1 MSLEPL
7 IQFDQQAT
15 LWVNSLHSP
24 FTDNVWMLLSDVRI
38 WFPAYAFVAFMLF
51 RKLGW
56 KKGLVFLVAL
66 ILTVVLTD
74 QFSNLVKNSVMRL
87 RPCYTAAML
96 EGGLWC
102 PLPRRG
108 MYGFF
113 SGHACN
119 AFAFAA
125 ASSMAFRKR
134 AYTVGV
140 FCWAALVAL
149 SRVFMA
155 MHYLGDILVGALVGL
170 AVGFAMGWLARLA
183 GDAWEARGRE
193 AQ

>member
-1 MSLEPL
+1 MSLEPI

-15 LWVNSLHSP
+15 LWVNSLHCP
-24 FTDNVWMLLSDVRI
+24 FTDSVWMLLSDVRI
-38 WFPAYAFVAFMLF
+38 WFPAYVFVAFMLF
-51 RKLGW
+51 KRLGW

-66 ILTVVLTD
+66 VLTVVLTD
-74 QFSNLVKNSVMRL
+74 QISNLIKNSVMRL

-108 MYGFF
+108 LYGFF
-113 SGHACN
+113 SGHASN

-134 AYTVGV
+134 GYTVGV

-155 MHYLGDILVGALVGL
+155 MHYLGDILVGALFGL
-170 AVGFAMGWLARLA
+170 AVGFAMGALAQLA
-183 GDAWEARGRE
+183 GKAWDSSDRVA
-193 AQ
+193 

>member
-24 FTDNVWMLLSDVRI
+24 LTDSMWMLLSDVRI

-51 RKLGW
+51 KRLGW

-74 QFSNLVKNSVMRL
+74 QISNLVKNSVMRL
-87 RPCYTAAML
+87 RPCYSATML

-108 MYGFF
+108 LYGFF
-113 SGHACN
+113 SGHASN

-134 AYTVGV
+134 EYTVGV
-140 FCWAALVAL
+140 FCWAALVAM

-155 MHYLGDILVGALVGL
+155 MHYLGDIFVGALFGL
-170 AVGFAMGWLARLA
+170 AVGFAMGRLARMA
-183 GDAWEARGRE
+183 GDAWEARKGAR
-193 AQ
+193 Q